1 MIKNLVKNLY
11 SQDWIKH
18 LIRAGTVYIVG
29 GSVRDALM
37 NKSPKDIDIVVEGL
51 GIDDVKEMLKHFG
64 KTSLVGQSF
73 SVIKFRPKYHK
84 GEDFDIAVPRI
95 DRKIGT
101 GHKGFEVSTEGVTI
115 KEDLK
120 RRDFTINS
128 IAVNIKTGEVLD
140 PFGGRKDIQAKL
152 LRATDKNAF
161 VEDPLRIMRAIN
173 FAARFRFD
181 IEPETLNLMKKYSKL
196 LKEISGERIL
206 EEFEKILHKG
216 GSTRVAYDL
225 IEKSDIDMAL
235 FGQKI
240 SKNGFEYFD
249 ELDPVSFYFVLGNL
263 ANKSPAKFYR
273 ERLKGEA
280 HMIKALEI
288 LEKYF
293 SKIDSSKPEQENRW
307 NVFLMLKAAPI
318 LKDVDVLPK
327 EAVKIIEM
335 MKAKKIPMKLGMI
348 PVNGNDLKELL
359 SIDGTEVGDAI
370 YSMYRAALMNK
381 FNWKSREDTIKYL
394 NNIRDEKIS

>member
-1 MIKNLVKNLY
+1 MLNSLIRNLR
-11 SQDWIKH
+11 SQDWVNH
-18 LIRAGTVYIVG
+18 LLRHGNVYVVG
-29 GSVRDALM
+29 GCIRDALM
-37 NKSPKDIDIVVEGL
+37 NKSPKDIDIVIEGL
-51 GIDDVKEMLKHFG
+51 SIDDVKELLKHFG

-73 SVIKFRPKYHK
+73 SVIKFRPKYHT

-128 IAVNIKTGEVLD
+128 IAVNIKTNEVLD

-161 VEDPLRIMRAIN
+161 TEDALRIVRAIQ

-216 GSTRVAYDL
+216 GSTQIALEL
-225 IEKSDIDMAL
+225 IERADIDKAI
-235 FGQKI
+235 FN
-240 SKNGFEYFD
+240 SKFNSTGLTQYFD
-249 ELDPVSFYFVLGNL
+249 NLDEASFFYTLGILGNV
-263 ANKSPAKFYR
+263 NPSQFYLK
-273 ERLKGEA
+273 RLKGKYE
-280 HMIKALEI
+280 IGKALI
-288 LEKYF
+288 TLEKYF
-293 SKIDSSKPEQENRW
+293 TKFSHGMPENELKW
-307 NVFLMLKAAPI
+307 NVFQMIKVSPLLFHATIFHPNVSEVI
-318 LKDVDVLPK
+318 TD
-327 EAVKIIEM
+327 
-335 MKAKKIPMKLGMI
+335 MKAKKIPMKFGDI
-348 PVNGNDLKELL
+348 PVNGNDIMDKFGVQNE
-359 SIDGTEVGDAI
+359 EVGNI
-370 YSMYRAALMNK
+370 MNKMYQDALMNK
-381 FNWKSREDTIKYL
+381 FDWKNKQKTLKYL
-394 NNIRDEKIS
+394 ETI